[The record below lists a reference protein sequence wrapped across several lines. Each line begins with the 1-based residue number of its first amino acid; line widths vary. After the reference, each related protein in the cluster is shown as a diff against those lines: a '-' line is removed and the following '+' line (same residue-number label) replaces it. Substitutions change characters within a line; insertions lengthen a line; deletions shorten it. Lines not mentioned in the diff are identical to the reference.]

1 MLSPRLKSPQRLLAP
16 CPVWSRAVLL
26 ATGISVSVFFADPV
40 SGQEPTEPIEQR
52 VERLE
57 EQVENLRLQLDAE
70 PENAELAEI
79 RRQIEAITREIEAL
93 RLGEEVTAKADT
105 IGFGLGPAASK
116 VYRAGQGVSI
126 GGYGEFLFQRFASE
140 REDGSS
146 SGASDQLDV
155 VRAVFYFGYKFDD
168 HFLFNSEVE
177 FEHGST
183 AEDGSVSV
191 EFAYIDWRFG
201 GLQGSTGLRAGLVL
215 LPMGFIN
222 ELHEPPTYLGTLR
235 PETERRIIPT
245 TWREVGIGMFGAS
258 GDFDWRA
265 FVVNGLDA
273 VGDGPDGGGFSREG
287 LRGGRQK
294 GSKALAEDFAAVGRL
309 DWTGLPGLLVGASGY
324 YGGSGQG
331 AEDPLSLGATITAST
346 FIVEGH
352 AGYRVRGLDLRSLI
366 AVSTVGDVPSL
377 NAARGLAGDESIGER
392 LMGWYVQAGYDVLR
406 KVRTNVQLLPYV
418 RYESINTQD
427 AVPVGFAANPG
438 TDQGLFTVGVQVLPI
453 ANIAAKADYTFQSNA
468 AKTGVD
474 QFNISLSY
482 MF

>member
-1 MLSPRLKSPQRLLAP
+1 MLFSPTTQTRVPFRL
-16 CPVWSRAVLL
+16 RAVLL
-26 ATGISVSVFFADPV
+26 ATGLSVSVCFARPAA
-40 SGQEPTEPIEQR
+40 GQEPTEPIERR

-57 EQVENLRLQLDAE
+57 EQVEDLRLKLDAG
-70 PENAELAEI
+70 PDSAELAEI
-79 RRQIEAITREIEAL
+79 RRQIEAITREIETI
-93 RLGEEVTAKADT
+93 RLGEQVTAKADT

-126 GGYGEFLFQRFASE
+126 GGYGEFLYQNFSSE
-140 REDGSS
+140 RQDGTPST
-146 SGASDQLDV
+146 APNQLDA
-155 VRAVFYFGYKFDD
+155 VRAVFYFGYRFDD

-191 EFAYIDWRFG
+191 EFAYLDWRFR
-201 GLQGSTGLRAGLVL
+201 GLQGSTGMRAGLVL

-245 TWREVGIGMFGAS
+245 TWREVGVGMFGAF
-258 GDFDWRA
+258 GDFYWRA
-265 FVVNGLDA
+265 FIVNGLDA
-273 VGDGPDGGGFSREG
+273 VGDGPDGGGFSSAG

-294 GSKALAEDFAAVGRL
+294 GSKALAEDFAAVGRM
-309 DWTGLPGLLVGASGY
+309 DWTGLRGLLLGASGY

-331 AEDPLSLGATITAST
+331 AEDPLSPDAAIKAAT

-352 AGYRVRGLDLRSLI
+352 VGYRVRGLDLRGLL

-377 NAARGLAGDESIGER
+377 NAARDLTGDESIGER

-427 AVPVGFAANPG
+427 SVPVGFAADPG
-438 TDQGLFTVGVQVLPI
+438 TDQGLFTMGVQVLPI
-453 ANIAAKADYTFQSNA
+453 PNIAAKLDYTFQSNT

-474 QFNISLSY
+474 QFNVSLSY